1 MLERIRLRIAG
12 WLVGTDVIELVHE
25 HNWLMSRV
33 EWLND
38 HAITAQFKRVP
49 R

>member
-1 MLERIRLRIAG
+1 MFESLRLRIAA

-25 HNWLMSRV
+25 HNWLMARV
-33 EWLND
+33 EFLDD
-38 HAITAQFKRVP
+38 HALTAQFKRVP

>member
-1 MLERIRLRIAG
+1 MFESLRLRIAG
-12 WLVGTDVIELVHE
+12 WLLGTDVIELVHE
-25 HNWLMSRV
+25 HNWLMARV
-33 EWLND
+33 EFLDD